1 MKSERFEQFR
11 VIREANAEMLTDRL
25 NRAMYE
31 LRHKSPSVEVNGDQA
46 LIRYIEEETE
56 PEGIADEYIA
66 KGVRLT
72 CADCP
77 YFEPKRNADGTID
90 ARSKWGD
97 CPHAHLGRTSA
108 TSSMCEVI
116 FEKLNNKEAR
126 ICLVD

>member
-11 VIREANAEMLTDRL
+11 VIREASAEMLTDRL

-46 LIRYIEEETE
+46 LIRYIEE
-56 PEGIADEYIA
+56 
-66 KGVRLT
+66 
-72 CADCP
+72 
-77 YFEPKRNADGTID
+77 
-90 ARSKWGD
+90 
-97 CPHAHLGRTSA
+97 A

-126 ICLVD
+126 ICLAD